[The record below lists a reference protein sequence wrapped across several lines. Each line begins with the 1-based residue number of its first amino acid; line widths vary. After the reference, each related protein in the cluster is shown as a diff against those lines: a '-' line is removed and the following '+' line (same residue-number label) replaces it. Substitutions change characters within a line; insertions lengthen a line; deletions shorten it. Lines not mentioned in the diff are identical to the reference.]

1 MIGSARMWT
10 PRLWTGRQW
19 PHGPATVLGPQ
30 PPFDGPLVL
39 AGASSNARARAAEPS
54 FLAVSLRPTTVTVR
68 TYRTWR

>member
-10 PRLWTGRQW
+10 PRLWTGRAW
-19 PHGPATVLGPQ
+19 PHEAATVTEPP

-39 AGASSNARARAAEPS
+39 KGASANQSAVATNPS
-54 FLAVSLRPTTVTVR
+54 FLAVVMHGTVVTAR